1 MKLAL
6 RKARLIVHLL
16 HGMWTVATR
25 FPRATAAQR
34 EALNRAWSLKMLR
47 LCGMRLVV
55 HNDSARLDAGALVV
69 ANHISWIDI
78 YVINAWRPT
87 PFVSKAE
94 IRQWP
99 VVGWLAQQLGT
110 VFIQR
115 EKRSDA
121 KRIMHEL
128 SDRLSAGELMC
139 VFPEGTTSDGLTL
152 LPFHANMFQ
161 AAVSA
166 GSPVQPLCL
175 MYEDAQGRQSTAPAY
190 IGELSL
196 GESLDALLRGGPLTA
211 HVYVG
216 EALAPGADRRSLAA
230 QAEQTIGAALRRLQG
245 ESMGMGAPAPL
256 ESAPVARASAAEA
269 GRSQASQDIQDAQ
282 AGTLIDGIDQ
292 QGRSA

>member
-1 MKLAL
+1 MKLAF
-6 RKARLIVHLL
+6 RKTRLVAHLL

-25 FPRATAAQR
+25 FPRASAGER
-34 EALNRAWSLKMLR
+34 LALNRAWSLKMLR

-55 HNDSARLDAGALVV
+55 HNDDVRLDAGALVV
-69 ANHISWIDI
+69 SNHISWIDI

-94 IRQWP
+94 IRKWP

-128 SDRLSAGELMC
+128 ADRLNAGELMC
-139 VFPEGTTSDGLTL
+139 VFPEGTTSDGLRL
-152 LPFHANMFQ
+152 LPFHANLFQ

-166 GSPVQPLCL
+166 SSPVQPICL
-175 MYEDAQGRQSTAPAY
+175 MYEDAQGRQSTAPSY
-190 IGELSL
+190 IGEML
-196 GESLDALLRGGPLTA
+196 LDASLNALLSGGPLTA

-216 EALAPGADRRSLAA
+216 APLASGADRRVL
-230 QAEQTIGAALRRLQG
+230 
-245 ESMGMGAPAPL
+245 
-256 ESAPVARASAAEA
+256 AAEA
-269 GRSQASQDIQDAQ
+269 EASVAAGLRGVQ
-282 AGTLIDGIDQ
+282 AGEGPAAGC
-292 QGRSA
+292 GRVPVS

>member
-1 MKLAL
+1 MKLAF
-6 RKARLIVHLL
+6 RKARLVAHLL
-16 HGMWTVATR
+16 VGMFVVATR
-25 FPRATAAQR
+25 FPRASADER
-34 EALNRAWSLKMLR
+34 LELNRAWSLKMLR
-47 LCGMRLVV
+47 LAGLRLVV
-55 HNDSARLDAGALVV
+55 HNDDARLDHGALVV
-69 ANHISWIDI
+69 ANHVSWIDI

-128 SDRLSAGELMC
+128 ADRLSSGELMC
-139 VFPEGTTSDGLTL
+139 VFPEGTTSDGLGL

-161 AAVSA
+161 AAVLASA
-166 GSPVQPLCL
+166 PVQPLCL

-190 IGELSL
+190 IDDLTLADSL
-196 GESLDALLRGGPLTA
+196 NALLREGPLTA

-216 EALAPGADRRSLAA
+216 APLAAGEDRRVLAG
-230 QAEQTIGAALRRLQG
+230 QAEAAVRGALEAMRGAQTT
-245 ESMGMGAPAPL
+245 PL
-256 ESAPVARASAAEA
+256 LPVEH
-269 GRSQASQDIQDAQ
+269 G
-282 AGTLIDGIDQ
+282 
-292 QGRSA
+292 

>member
-6 RKARLIVHLL
+6 RKARLIAHLL

-25 FPRATAAQR
+25 FPKASRADR
-34 EALNRAWSLKMLR
+34 HALNRAWSLKMLR
-47 LCGMRLVV
+47 LCGMQLVV
-55 HNDSARLDAGALVV
+55 HNDSARLDRGALVV

-99 VVGWLAQQLGT
+99 VVGWLAQQLDT

-139 VFPEGTTSDGLTL
+139 VFPEGTTSNGLTL

-166 GSPVQPLCL
+166 GAPVQPLCI
-175 MYEDAQGRQSTAPAY
+175 MYEDAHGRQSTAPAY
-190 IGELSL
+190 IDDLTL
-196 GESLDALLRGGPLTA
+196 ADSLDLLLRGGPLTA

-216 EALAPGADRRSLAA
+216 AALAPGADRRTLAA
-230 QAEQTIGAALRRLQG
+230 QAGEVVAAALRDMQAG
-245 ESMGMGAPAPL
+245 KAGAGAVFAAPAA
-256 ESAPVARASAAEA
+256 APAAA
-269 GRSQASQDIQDAQ
+269 A
-282 AGTLIDGIDQ
+282 TLIDPVDRS
-292 QGRSA
+292 GRSA

>member
-6 RKARLIVHLL
+6 RKVRLITHLL
-16 HGMWTVATR
+16 HGMWVVATR
-25 FPRATAAQR
+25 FPKASAEQR
-34 EALNRAWSLKMLR
+34 RALNRAWSLKMLR
-47 LCGMRLVV
+47 LCGMQLVV
-55 HNDSARLDAGALVV
+55 HNDSARLDRGALVV

-99 VVGWLAQQLGT
+99 VVGWLAQQLDT

-128 SDRLSAGELMC
+128 SDRLAAGELMC
-139 VFPEGTTSDGLTL
+139 VFPEGTTSNGLAL

-166 GSPVQPLCL
+166 AAPVQPVCI

-190 IGELSL
+190 IDDLSL
-196 GESLDALLRGGPLTA
+196 ADSLNLLLQGGPLIA
-211 HVYVG
+211 HVYVC
-216 EALAPGADRRSLAA
+216 EPLAPGVDRRTLAA
-230 QAEQTIGAALRRLQG
+230 QSEEMIGAALSSLQNRRTI
-245 ESMGMGAPAPL
+245 AP
-256 ESAPVARASAAEA
+256 
-269 GRSQASQDIQDAQ
+269 
-282 AGTLIDGIDQ
+282 
-292 QGRSA
+292 QGRAAASLV

>member
-1 MKLAL
+1 MKLAF
-6 RKARLIVHLL
+6 RKARLVAHLL

-25 FPRATAAQR
+25 FPRASADVR
-34 EALNRAWSLKMLR
+34 LELNRAWSLKMLR

-55 HNDSARLDAGALVV
+55 HNDDVRLDEGALVV

-94 IRQWP
+94 IRKWP
-99 VVGWLAQQLGT
+99 VVGWLAAQLGT

-128 SDRLSAGELMC
+128 ADRLNAGELMC
-139 VFPEGTTSDGLTL
+139 VFPEGTTSDGLSL
-152 LPFHANMFQ
+152 LPFHANLFQ

-166 GSPVQPLCL
+166 SRPVQPVCL
-175 MYEDAQGRQSTAPAY
+175 MYEDAHGRQSTAPAY
-190 IGELSL
+190 IDDMTLRDSL
-196 GESLDALLRGGPLTA
+196 NALLQGGPLTA

-216 EALAPGADRRSLAA
+216 APLASGADRRVL
-230 QAEQTIGAALRRLQG
+230 
-245 ESMGMGAPAPL
+245 
-256 ESAPVARASAAEA
+256 AAEA
-269 GRSQASQDIQDAQ
+269 EAVVSRALRGMQGVGSAQ
-282 AGTLIDGIDQ
+282 RVTLADCDTVNF
-292 QGRSA
+292 

>member
-6 RKARLIVHLL
+6 RKARLVVHLL
-16 HGMWTVATR
+16 HGMWTVWTR
-25 FPRATAAQR
+25 FPRATPQQR
-34 EALNRAWSLKMLR
+34 LELNRAWSLRMLQ

-55 HNDSARLDAGALVV
+55 HNDGARLDEGVLVV

-94 IRQWP
+94 IRKWP

-128 SDRLSAGELMC
+128 ANRLNAGELMC
-139 VFPEGTTSDGLTL
+139 VFPEGTTSDGVQL

-166 GSPVQPLCL
+166 SRPVQPVCM

-196 GESLDALLRGGPLTA
+196 GESLDALLRAGPLTA

-216 EALAPGADRRSLAA
+216 APLAPGADRRLLAA
-230 QAEQTIGAALRRLQG
+230 EAQASVGAALAALQDPEARRSGQIADRTQQFIDAAAAAKNPQ
-245 ESMGMGAPAPL
+245 EPL
-256 ESAPVARASAAEA
+256 ADP
-269 GRSQASQDIQDAQ
+269 DADMTRH
-282 AGTLIDGIDQ
+282 A
-292 QGRSA
+292 